1 MNKPFVASYSE
12 PDLIVPPKSKKSKSK
27 KSKKSVEKVEIKH
40 NITRK
45 HTKPMPRVRVKPTV
59 EPTVIPN
66 RPTPRV
72 HVKPKPRVRVKNTQV
87 NTVAK
92 INAPILKS
100 ARPKPKPRVRMTEQN
115 PILRTHNNVNTLKH
129 PLLRG
134 DFKTRKAKNNPIL
147 GLPLNQTL

>member
-1 MNKPFVASYSE
+1 MNKPFVATYSD

-27 KSKKSVEKVEIKH
+27 KSVEKVIKH

-87 NTVAK
+87 NTVTVAK
-92 INAPILKS
+92 INAPILK
-100 ARPKPKPRVRMTEQN
+100 AVRPKPRVRITEQN
-115 PILRTHNNVNTLKH
+115 PILSNNQKTLKH

-134 DFKTRKAKNNPIL
+134 DFKTRKAKNKTIL

>member
-1 MNKPFVASYSE
+1 MSKPFVATYSE

-27 KSKKSVEKVEIKH
+27 KSVEKVIKH

-87 NTVAK
+87 NTVTVAK

-100 ARPKPKPRVRMTEQN
+100 ARPKPKPRVRITEQN
-115 PILRTHNNVNTLKH
+115 PILRNHNNQNTLKH

-134 DFKTRKAKNNPIL
+134 DFKTRKAKNKNNPFL
-147 GLPLNQTL
+147 GLSL

>member
-1 MNKPFVASYSE
+1 MSKPFVATYSE

-27 KSKKSVEKVEIKH
+27 KSVEKVIKH

-100 ARPKPKPRVRMTEQN
+100 ARPKPRVRIET
-115 PILRTHNNVNTLKH
+115 PILRNHNNQNTLKH

-134 DFKTRKAKNNPIL
+134 DFKTRKAKNKNNLFL
-147 GLPLNQTL
+147 GLSL